1 MGGSDDFSYFM
12 ERVQAHGGKAT
23 YMKLLTP
30 IVSSPHNDAF
40 DFDEKVLALGPRIFC
55 KSYLLSFS

>member
-1 MGGSDDFSYFM
+1 M

-30 IVSSPHNDAF
+30 IIASPHNDAF
-40 DFDEKVLALGPRIFC
+40 DFDEKILELGPRIFA
-55 KSYLLSFS
+55 SVAYSL